1 MEVSM
6 KNWMRYILTAFLI
19 FMAVPAT
26 VTAAENASG
35 SLTVEKNDVAVS
47 LSLPEEKS
55 QAVTSLRVKLFVSL
69 RSGSMGEPDFAFD
82 SAIKSMVKDASVSKE
97 QDGYLVDLILS
108 GKRDQEILDEN
119 GTVNLGTLSVQP
131 KSKAYEIEV
140 SFAGEEDNAGKPKVR
155 YADAGSVSEE
165 ALSFTDTKSV
175 VLKKEIVIP
184 PPDTEAPPPDTE
196 IPPTETQEPI
206 KDPDR
211 QPAPEEFTLTK
222 PLFKA
227 AVKNGDKAVRFTWT
241 KVDGADGYV
250 IYEYD
255 SKTKQYKEIKTISD
269 GGVVAF
275 SKLFPYA
282 STHKF
287 KICAYKVAA
296 DGSRVYGEESAVV
309 NATVAPDKVKGMAAK
324 LKGTSKVTLSW
335 KKVTK
340 AKGYQIYR
348 SNKKNGKYKLV
359 KTIRKGGTKKCT
371 LSYPA
376 GKKYY
381 YKIRAYLNGANG
393 KNLYG
398 SYSAAKTPKK

>member
-1 MEVSM
+1 M

-131 KSKAYEIEV
+131 ESEAYEIEV

-296 DGSRVYGEESAVV
+296 GF
-309 NATVAPDKVKGMAAK
+309 T
-324 LKGTSKVTLSW
+324 
-335 KKVTK
+335 
-340 AKGYQIYR
+340 
-348 SNKKNGKYKLV
+348 
-359 KTIRKGGTKKCT
+359 
-371 LSYPA
+371 
-376 GKKYY
+376 GKKA
-381 YKIRAYLNGANG
+381 RW
-393 KNLYG
+393 
-398 SYSAAKTPKK
+398 